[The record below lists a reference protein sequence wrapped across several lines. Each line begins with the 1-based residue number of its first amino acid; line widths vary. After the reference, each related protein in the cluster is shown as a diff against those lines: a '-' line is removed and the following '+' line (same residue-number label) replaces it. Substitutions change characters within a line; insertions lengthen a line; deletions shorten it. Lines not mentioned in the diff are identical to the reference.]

1 MPSNLIEDFRNRTGV
16 AFRLTSLLV
25 IVAILFFITISFLC
39 AAAFIFV
46 LQRFDLI
53 YACLTGAGIFF
64 AVTLIAAGCYW
75 YHKRQA
81 KKRSIESKK
90 SAFVDA
96 ISDPVMLALGLQ
108 VVRAVGI
115 RRLLPLLT
123 VGAIAFGFM
132 AQRKPSQK
140 TPAE

>member
-1 MPSNLIEDFRNRTGV
+1 MPPSAIEDFKNSASV
-16 AFRLTSLLV
+16 ALRLSSLLAV
-25 IVAILFFITISFLC
+25 VAILFFITLSFLC

-46 LQRFDLI
+46 LQHFDLI

-64 AVTLIAAGCYW
+64 VITLIAAGCYR

-81 KKRSIESKK
+81 KKRPVESEK

-96 ISDPVMLALGLQ
+96 ISDPVMLAVGLQ

-115 RRLLPLLT
+115 KRLLPLLT

-140 TPAE
+140 TPTE

>member
-1 MPSNLIEDFRNRTGV
+1 MPSNLIDDFKNSTSV
-16 AFRLTSLLV
+16 ALRLTLLLV
-25 IVAILFFITISFLC
+25 VVAVLFFMTISFLC

-64 AVTLIAAGCYW
+64 VVTLIAAGCYW
-75 YHKRQA
+75 YNKRQA
-81 KKRSIESKK
+81 KKRSIAPEK

-96 ISDPVMLALGLQ
+96 VSDPVMLALGLQ

-115 RRLLPLLT
+115 KRLLPLLT
-123 VGAIAFGFM
+123 IGAIAFGFM

-140 TPAE
+140 TPDE